1 MANGARPCEAGHR
14 QSIAKESAVKAVVVY
29 ESLFGNT
36 HEVAEAV
43 AEGLREAAEV
53 DVTAVKD
60 SSPEL
65 VQGADLL
72 VVGGPT
78 HAHGMASTF
87 TRKGAVDDARK
98 KGKPEPDI
106 EGPALRAWFDSMGKT
121 EGRAAAFDTRLPPPK
136 LVTGSAARGIA
147 KRLRRHGYD
156 VIGEESFLVD
166 RSEGPPSDGE
176 LDRAR
181 EWGRTLV
188 AG

>member
-1 MANGARPCEAGHR
+1 MARDVYPCKASST
-14 QSIAKESAVKAVVVY
+14 QTIAKEPTVKAVVVY

-43 AEGLREAAEV
+43 AEGLRDAAEV
-53 DVTAVKD
+53 DVASVKD

-65 VQGADLL
+65 VRGADLL

-78 HAHGMASTF
+78 HAHGMASTL
-87 TRKGAVDDARK
+87 TRKGAMDDSKK
-98 KGKPEPDI
+98 KGKPVPDI
-106 EGPALRAWFDSMGKT
+106 EGPALREWFDALGTT

-156 VIGEESFLVD
+156 VIGEESFVVD
-166 RSEGPPSDGE
+166 HSEGPPSEGE

>member
-1 MANGARPCEAGHR
+1 MADGACPCEATYTK
-14 QSIAKESAVKAVVVY
+14 SIAKEPTVKAVVVY

-43 AEGLREAAEV
+43 AEGLRDAAEV

-60 SSPEL
+60 WSPEL

-78 HAHGMASTF
+78 HAHGMASTY
-87 TRKGAVDDARK
+87 TRKGALDGATK
-98 KGKPEPDI
+98 KGTPMPDV
-106 EGPALRAWFDSMGKT
+106 EGPALREWFDALGKT

-136 LVTGSAARGIA
+136 LVTGSAAKGIA

-156 VIGEESFLVD
+156 VIGEESFVVEH
-166 RSEGPPSDGE
+166 SEGPPSEGE